1 MDEQGITA
9 LFCKGSVKLTNEEK
23 GLRYMQIK
31 GIHHT
36 SAFTAS
42 AAKNF
47 HFYTEILG
55 LRLVKKTV
63 NQDNDS
69 MYHLFYGDEAGNAGT
84 EVTFFEIDHAGANR
98 EGNNSISAVS
108 LRVPSDEALT
118 YWRDRF
124 VQFNVPHEDIVQ
136 RGDRL
141 TLAFKDFEGS
151 RYIVVSEQNDK
162 QAPIGKPWTAIVPQQ
177 YAITGLGP
185 VYLTVDNASATL
197 SLMTEIMGFRQVGS
211 YASFVPNQPDIIVL
225 ESGEGGAGTEIHIE
239 ERHDLP
245 KERLGRGGVHHVAF
259 RVEDADEITAWA
271 NKLNEAGFSNT
282 GLVDRYYFQSLY
294 FREPNRILFEIATD
308 GPGFTTDESLEEL
321 GHSLALPP
329 FLEPRRSRIE
339 ATLKPLLT

>member
-1 MDEQGITA
+1 M
-9 LFCKGSVKLTNEEK
+9 K
-23 GLRYMQIK
+23 IK

-36 SAFTAS
+36 SAFTA
-42 AAKNF
+42 AAAQNVHF
-47 HFYTEILG
+47 HTEILG

-69 MYHLFYGDEAGNAGT
+69 MYHLFYGDEVGNAGT

-108 LRVPSDEALT
+108 LRVPSDDALS

-124 VQFNVPHEDIVQ
+124 VQFDVSHEEIVQ
-136 RGDRL
+136 RGGRL

-151 RYIVVSEQNDK
+151 RYILVSEQQNPHVPH
-162 QAPIGKPWTAIVPQQ
+162 ANTSKPWTAVVPEN

-185 VYLTVDNASATL
+185 IYLTVDNAIATL
-197 SLMTEIMGFRQVGS
+197 SLLTELMGFRQVGS
-211 YASFVPNQPDIIVL
+211 YPSFVPNQPDIIML

-259 RVEDADEITAWA
+259 RVEDEEEITAWA
-271 NKLNEAGFSNT
+271 KRLNEAGFTNS
-282 GLVDRYYFQSLY
+282 GLVNRYYFQSVY
-294 FREPNRILFEIATD
+294 FREPNGILFEIATD
-308 GPGFTTDESLEEL
+308 GPGFTTDESLDQL
-321 GHSLALPP
+321 GKTLALPP
-329 FLEPRRSRIE
+329 FLEPRRSQIQ
-339 ATLKPLLT
+339 AKLKPLLT

>member
-1 MDEQGITA
+1 
-9 LFCKGSVKLTNEEK
+9 
-23 GLRYMQIK
+23 MQIK

-69 MYHLFYGDEAGNAGT
+69 MYHLFYGDEAGSAGT

-98 EGNNSISAVS
+98 DGNNSISAVS
-108 LRVPSDEALT
+108 LRVPSDDALT

-124 VQFNVPHEDIVQ
+124 EQLDVPHEDIVQ
-136 RGDRL
+136 RGGRL

-151 RYIVVSEQNDK
+151 RYILVSQQNDK
-162 QAPIGKPWTAIVPQQ
+162 AIQAVHGATTGKPWTAVVPEK
-177 YAITGLGP
+177 YAIRGLGP

-197 SLMTEIMGFRQVGS
+197 SLMTEIMGFRQAGS

-259 RVEDADEITAWA
+259 RVEDGDEITAWA

-308 GPGFTTDESLEEL
+308 GPGFTTDESLEQL
-321 GHSLALPP
+321 GHTLALPP
-329 FLEPRRSRIE
+329 FLEPRRSQIE